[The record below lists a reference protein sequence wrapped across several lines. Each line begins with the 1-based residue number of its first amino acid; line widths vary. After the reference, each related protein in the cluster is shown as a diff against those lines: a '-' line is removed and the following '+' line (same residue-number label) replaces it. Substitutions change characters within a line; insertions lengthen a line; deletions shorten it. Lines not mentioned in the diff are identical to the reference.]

1 MEEARS
7 EMAENQRIRES
18 LRNSSNLRDRSSSTK
33 ADSMNEYSSLISGEK
48 DPLDDENDLTAQL
61 LKKMFLEDE
70 LDYSTESE
78 KSDKVEYASDQEDEQ
93 PSNCRRK
100 KKKLDEEFKE
110 SEIEA
115 DFDDDDVFM
124 DELENES
131 ISENSD

>member
-1 MEEARS
+1 
-7 EMAENQRIRES
+7 
-18 LRNSSNLRDRSSSTK
+18 
-33 ADSMNEYSSLISGEK
+33 
-48 DPLDDENDLTAQL
+48 
-61 LKKMFLEDE
+61 MFLEDE

-93 PSNCRRK
+93 GVTNCRRK
-100 KKKLDEEFKE
+100 KKKQDEEFKE
-110 SEIEA
+110 SEIEG